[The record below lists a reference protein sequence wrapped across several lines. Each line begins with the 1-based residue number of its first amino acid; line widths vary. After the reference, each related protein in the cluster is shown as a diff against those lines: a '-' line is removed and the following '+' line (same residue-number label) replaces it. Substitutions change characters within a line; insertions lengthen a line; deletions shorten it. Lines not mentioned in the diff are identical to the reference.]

1 MLTNRE
7 VVKRINRWAKKP
19 RARVPVCGHNESH
32 GRLKAIILKDGGLG
46 SEVVMSC
53 TQCDF
58 KEFAE
63 LPNTAYQKVA

>member
-7 VVKRINRWAKKP
+7 IAKRINHWTKKP
-19 RARVPVCGHNESH
+19 MAKTPACRHNESH
-32 GRLKAIILKDGGLG
+32 GRLRAIILKDKKLG

-58 KEFAE
+58 KELPE
-63 LPNTAYQKVA
+63 LPNSAYRKVD